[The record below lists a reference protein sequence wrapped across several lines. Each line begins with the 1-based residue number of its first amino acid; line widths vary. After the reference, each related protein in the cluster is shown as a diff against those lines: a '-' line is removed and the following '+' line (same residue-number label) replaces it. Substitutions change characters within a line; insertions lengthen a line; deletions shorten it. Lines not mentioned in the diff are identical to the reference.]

1 MKKKMKS
8 SSSIKRLSIFSTG
21 KSELNIN
28 LNKGF
33 DPLELN
39 KSLNEVTFSSI
50 KNVME

>member
-1 MKKKMKS
+1 MKS
-8 SSSIKRLSIFSTG
+8 SSSIKRSSIFSTG

-39 KSLNEVTFSSI
+39 KSLNEATFSSI
-50 KNVME
+50 QNTID